1 MRLAERPPRNSR
13 GWGISMTARWKG
25 LGFVATAALLSGW
38 VDVAS
43 AQQVDPG
50 ARPFTVRPA
59 PRGTPEEKQP
69 LVRGDTVASRPRPEY
84 DPLGVRAG
92 SFLIFPQLSV
102 FQGYNDNVFATENNE
117 KDDFFLNLIPA
128 LSVQSDWNRHAVNFS
143 SGASY
148 TKYYEY
154 TRQDYTDWFVN
165 GNGRIDITRDAAL
178 FLGGGFAEQHELPGS
193 PDFDTDAREPTRYN
207 VSNGFA
213 RYVQQFGKFRTSLD
227 GAIDYFNYKNGTA
240 VDGDSIDND
249 DDDRLVYGGGP
260 RIGYELFPN
269 YEVFVRAAGNRRE
282 YDDTDG
288 TPTPDRSSSGY
299 SAVTGLSLDLGGIV
313 FGEIYIGYLQQF
325 YDSNDFDTVEGVDG
339 GLALTWNVT
348 PLTTV
353 TGRVARQVNDT
364 TQTNASGIF
373 TTQTALDVDHE
384 LLRNLILNANF
395 AYVNDDY
402 DGIDRTDNFYV
413 GGIGARYLF
422 TRNFNASLGYRF
434 IQRNSSGDD
443 DVNDYTRNLVRI
455 GVQAQM

>member
-1 MRLAERPPRNSR
+1 
-13 GWGISMTARWKG
+13 MTGRWKG
-25 LGFVATAALLSGW
+25 LGLAATALLSGW
-38 VDVAS
+38 ANLAI
-43 AQQVDPG
+43 AQQVEPG

-92 SFLIFPQLSV
+92 GFLIFPQVSA
-102 FQGYNDNVFATENNE
+102 FQGYNSNVFADEDDE
-117 KDDFFLNLIPA
+117 RDDFFFNLIPA
-128 LSVQSDWNRHAVNFS
+128 LAVQSDWNRHAVNFS

-148 TKYYEY
+148 TKYYEF

-165 GNGRIDITRDAAL
+165 GNGRVDITRDAAL
-178 FLGGGFAEQHELPGS
+178 FLGGGFARRHELPGS
-193 PDFDTDAREPTRYN
+193 PDFDEDAREPTPYN

-213 RYVQQFGKFRTSLD
+213 RYVQQFGRFRASLD
-227 GAIDYFNYKNGTA
+227 SAIDYFNYKNGTA
-240 VDGDSIDND
+240 VGGASIDND

-260 RIGYELFPN
+260 RVGYELFPN

-288 TPTPDRSSSGY
+288 VPTPDRSSSGY
-299 SAVTGLSLDLGGIV
+299 NAVTGVALDLGGIV
-313 FGEIYIGYLQQF
+313 FGEVYIGYLQQF
-325 YDSNDFDTVEGVDG
+325 YDSDEFDAVQGVDG
-339 GLALTWNVT
+339 GLGLTWNVT
-348 PLTTV
+348 PLTTM
-353 TGRVARQVNDT
+353 TARVARQVNDT
-364 TQTNASGIF
+364 TQTAASGIF
-373 TTQTALDVDHE
+373 TTQAGLDLDHE
-384 LLRNLILNANF
+384 LLRNLILNAKF
-395 AYVNDDY
+395 AFVNDDY

-413 GGIGARYLF
+413 GGVGARYLI

-434 IQRNSSGDD
+434 VQRNSSGDD